1 MELQMQRSYF
11 KEGTNS
17 VLFINGVFLG
27 FTIELPWNN
36 NTKSKSCVIP
46 EGTYFLKARFSKK
59 FRHHLVLENVD
70 QRSLILIHA
79 ANDATLELKGCI
91 APVTYLTGI
100 GKGLYSKPLLDK
112 ILSICH
118 QAFERKEIVELI
130 IKSSS

>member
-17 VLFINGVFLG
+17 VLFINGVFFG
-27 FTIELPWNN
+27 FTIELPWND
-36 NTKSKSCVIP
+36 NTRGKSCIP

-59 FRHHLVLENVD
+59 FKHHLVLENVD
-70 QRSLILIHA
+70 QRSLIIIHA

-112 ILSICH
+112 LLSRCY
-118 QAFERKEIVELI
+118 QAFERKEIIELT
-130 IKSSS
+130 IKSSL

>member
-36 NTKSKSCVIP
+36 NTRGKSCIP

-59 FRHHLVLENVD
+59 FKHHLVLENVD
-70 QRSLILIHA
+70 HRTLILIHP
-79 ANDATLELKGCI
+79 ANHAKEELRGCI

-100 GKGLYSKPLLDK
+100 GKGLKSKPLLD
-112 ILSICH
+112 ILLSKCY
-118 QAFERKEIVELI
+118 QAFDRKEIIELT
-130 IKSSS
+130 IKSSL

>member
-17 VLFINGVFLG
+17 VLFINGIFLG

-36 NTKSKSCVIP
+36 NTRSKSCIP

-59 FRHHLVLENVD
+59 FKHHLVLENVD
-70 QRSLILIHA
+70 HRSLILIHA
-79 ANDATLELKGCI
+79 ANNAKDELRGCI

-100 GKGLYSKPLLDK
+100 GKGLKSKPLLD
-112 ILSICH
+112 ILLSKCY
-118 QAFERKEIVELI
+118 QAFDRKEVIELT
-130 IKSSS
+130 IKS

>member
-17 VLFINGVFLG
+17 VLFINGIFLG

-36 NTKSKSCVIP
+36 NTRSKSCIP

-59 FRHHLVLENVD
+59 FKHHLVLENVD
-70 QRSLILIHA
+70 HRSLILIHA
-79 ANDATLELKGCI
+79 ANNAKDELRGCI

-100 GKGLYSKPLLDK
+100 GKGLKSKPLLD
-112 ILSICH
+112 ILLSKCY
-118 QAFERKEIVELI
+118 QTFDRKEVIELT
-130 IKSSS
+130 IKS

>member
-1 MELQMQRSYF
+1 MELTLQRSYF

-17 VLFINGVFLG
+17 VLFVNGTFLG
-27 FTIELPWNN
+27 FTIELPWIDNIRN
-36 NTKSKSCVIP
+36 KSCVP
-46 EGTYFLKARFSKK
+46 EGRYVLKARFSEKYK
-59 FRHHLVLENVD
+59 HHLVLENVD

-79 ANDATLELKGCI
+79 ANNAKLELKGCI

-100 GKGLYSKPLLDK
+100 GKGLSSKPLLDK

>member
-17 VLFINGVFLG
+17 VLFINGIFLG

-36 NTKSKSCVIP
+36 NTRDKSCIP

-59 FRHHLVLENVD
+59 LKHHLVLENVD

-100 GKGLYSKPLLDK
+100 GKGLKSKPLLD
-112 ILSICH
+112 ILLSKCY
-118 QAFERKEIVELI
+118 QAFDRKEVVELT
-130 IKSSS
+130 IKS

>member
-1 MELQMQRSYF
+1 MELTLQRSYF

-17 VLFINGVFLG
+17 VLFVNGTFLG
-27 FTIELPWNN
+27 FTIELPWIDNIRN
-36 NTKSKSCVIP
+36 KSCVP
-46 EGTYFLKARFSKK
+46 EGRYVLKARFSEKYK
-59 FRHHLVLENVD
+59 HHLILENVD

-79 ANDATLELKGCI
+79 ANNAKLELKGCI

-100 GKGLYSKPLLDK
+100 GKGLSSKPLLDK
-112 ILSICH
+112 ILSSCY

>member
-36 NTKSKSCVIP
+36 NTKSKSCVP

-70 QRSLILIHA
+70 QRSLILIHP
-79 ANDATLELKGCI
+79 ANNAKVELRGCI